1 MLISKRN
8 SPPLFDLEIGNESI
22 KKVHQFKYLGSI
34 LGEDGRC
41 EQDIRTRIGI
51 AKTAFG
57 KMKNVVTS
65 RHIGTDTKIRVIKA
79 YVWATLLYG
88 CESLTISKEMERR
101 LEAFEM
107 WCYRRMMR
115 VSWTER
121 RTNQSILDE
130 IQRSRELMKNIQKR
144 QLGFLGHVLRRE
156 ELENLSLTGRIDGQ
170 RGRGRPR
177 VKYMDGLRK
186 AIGGRFSTGEII
198 QMSRDR
204 ERWKSMTANVFSD
217 TAQR

>member
-41 EQDIRTRIGI
+41 EQGIRTRIGI

-88 CESLTISKEMERR
+88 CESWTISKEMERR

-130 IQRSRELMKNIQKR
+130 IQKSRELMKNIRKR
-144 QLGFLGHVLRRE
+144 Q
-156 ELENLSLTGRIDGQ
+156 
-170 RGRGRPR
+170 
-177 VKYMDGLRK
+177 
-186 AIGGRFSTGEII
+186 
-198 QMSRDR
+198 
-204 ERWKSMTANVFSD
+204 
-217 TAQR
+217 